1 MGQLHAKKILSIF
14 LIQDAFL
21 YQIKIERKEKA
32 TIRTMVQQVLWTM

>member
-1 MGQLHAKKILSIF
+1 MGQLHAKRFYQSV

>member
-1 MGQLHAKKILSIF
+1 MGQLHAKRFYQS